1 MLRRVDNDI
10 WQVRNKLGIRCG
22 GLIEFASDESN
33 YTDESAHG
41 NSIHSIVISD
51 ICEVISLQ
59 LGCVQFAMFKCILDG
74 LIKVTLFAPVYDEE
88 SDLLLESKLPEKL
101 RKFMKNWI
109 GAIVVN
115 LEDPF
120 VSKTQ

>member
-1 MLRRVDNDI
+1 
-10 WQVRNKLGIRCG
+10 
-22 GLIEFASDESN
+22 
-33 YTDESAHG
+33 
-41 NSIHSIVISD
+41 
-51 ICEVISLQ
+51 VISLQ
-59 LGCVQFAMFKCILDG
+59 LGCVQFAMFKCVLDG
-74 LIKVTLFAPVYDEE
+74 LIEITLFAPVYDEE
-88 SDLLLESKLPEKL
+88 GDLLLESKLPEKL